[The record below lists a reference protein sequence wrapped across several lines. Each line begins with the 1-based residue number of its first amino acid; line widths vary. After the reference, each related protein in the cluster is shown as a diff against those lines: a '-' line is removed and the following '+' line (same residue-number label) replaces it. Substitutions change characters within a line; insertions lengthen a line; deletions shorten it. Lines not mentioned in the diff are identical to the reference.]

1 MKHSFASIGALAL
14 ASSLA
19 APIAA
24 QAQAVYD
31 ATDNI
36 WYEAVYAPDGITWN
50 GAAADAAT
58 MGGFLASP
66 TDTSQNEFVYSLVTD
81 PKYWTGL
88 SVNSDRLGPWL
99 GIHSTTAGS
108 ENFVYSGSGDPLGSF
123 HPWGPNQPDGYGG
136 GTQAVGFYAF
146 ASEGSTW
153 GDTPEDGVAGFP
165 FPTGFVVQFS
175 KDPNPSAVPEASE
188 LSMLLAGLGL
198 VGAMAGARR
207 RRAQS

>member
-1 MKHSFASIGALAL
+1 MYF
-14 ASSLA
+14 
-19 APIAA
+19 
-24 QAQAVYD
+24 
-31 ATDNI
+31 
-36 WYEAVYAPDGITWN
+36 
-50 GAAADAAT
+50 
-58 MGGFLASP
+58 
-66 TDTSQNEFVYSLVTD
+66 
-81 PKYWTGL
+81 
-88 SVNSDRLGPWL
+88 
-99 GIHSTTAGS
+99 
-108 ENFVYSGSGDPLGSF
+108 GSGDPLGSF